1 MATHLTTQKR
11 GRGSPRYRTPGHR
24 YYGHV
29 AYEQKL
35 EGMGQVTALIHDAG
49 RRSLVA
55 ELLLDDGKTM
65 FTAIAP
71 EGMRIGD
78 KVNLRTINT
87 YTKPEIF
94 EYDNTIVTTGS
105 ILPLSMIPDGTTVF
119 NLELRPLDGGKIA
132 RTSGAGILV
141 VGRDENNGDVNVKL
155 SSKII
160 KVIDPRCRATIGI
173 CAGGGRTEKPF
184 KKAGYKFY
192 AMHAR
197 GQLWP
202 RTRGAAMSAY
212 DHPHGGKSMGK
223 PTTISR
229 NAPAGQKVGL
239 IAASRTGRKRGK
251 KIKADV
257 ARK

>member
-29 AYEQKL
+29 AYEQTL
-35 EGMGQVTALIHDAG
+35 QGMGQVTALIHDAG

-55 ELLLDDGKTM
+55 ELLLDDGKTTV
-65 FTAIAP
+65 TAIAP
-71 EGMRIGD
+71 EGMRVGD
-78 KVNLRTINT
+78 KVNLRTIIE
-87 YTKPEIF
+87 YVKPEIF
-94 EYDNTIVTTGS
+94 EYDNSILSTGS

-119 NLELRPLDGGKIA
+119 NLELHPRDGGKVG

-160 KVIDPRCRATIGI
+160 KVVDPRCRATIGI

-202 RTRGAAMSAY
+202 KVRGAAMSAY

-239 IAASRTGRKRGK
+239 IAASRTGRRRGK
-251 KIKADV
+251 RVKADV
-257 ARK
+257 AKK